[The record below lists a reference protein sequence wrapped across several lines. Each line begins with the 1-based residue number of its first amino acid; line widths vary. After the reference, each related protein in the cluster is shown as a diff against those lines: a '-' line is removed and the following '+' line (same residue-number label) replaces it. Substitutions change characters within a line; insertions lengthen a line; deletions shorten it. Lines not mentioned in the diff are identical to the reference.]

1 MTISIFLISYTP
13 IFNIIDERWR
23 TQLHRPLHVAAYYL
37 IAQCHYSDNFK
48 PAEVKRGLYTCLE
61 KMVPHL
67 DERVNIDLQIDSF
80 KNAQGLFG
88 MQSAIMTR
96 TKKSQLI
103 GGIRMEMIALSCR
116 GLQLDY

>member
-1 MTISIFLISYTP
+1 MNP
-13 IFNIIDERWR
+13 
-23 TQLHRPLHVAAYYL
+23 
-37 IAQCHYSDNFK
+37 QCHYGDNFK
-48 PAEVKRGLYTCLE
+48 PAVVKRGLYTCLE

-67 DERVNIDLQIDSF
+67 DEMVKIDLHIDSF
-80 KNAQGLFG
+80 RNADSLFG

-116 GLQLDY
+116 SLQLEY